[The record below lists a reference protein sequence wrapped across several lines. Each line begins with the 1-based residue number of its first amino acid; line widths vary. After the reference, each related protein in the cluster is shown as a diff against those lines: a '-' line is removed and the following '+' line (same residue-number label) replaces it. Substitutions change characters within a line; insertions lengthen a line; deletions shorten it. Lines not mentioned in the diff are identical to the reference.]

1 MEVCKSRNRSGRS
14 GGAWPA
20 WPGLVGKGHPG
31 GPSGT
36 PETPAPGSRAA
47 PEVASPEEQPLCCA
61 QCLAPVARE
70 RDRCQVAGAHRH
82 VFANP
87 HGHVFEIGCFAQA
100 PGCASLG
107 PATPDFSWFP
117 GTSWQVAVCAR
128 CGLHLGWRYTGQAD
142 GSFYGLILPR
152 LVSPSGRD

>member
-1 MEVCKSRNRSGRS
+1 MEVCKSRNRHGRS
-14 GGAWPA
+14 DGAPPA
-20 WPGLVGKGHPG
+20 WPGLVCKERPV

-36 PETPAPGSRAA
+36 PDTPAPGSSDA
-47 PEVASPEEQPLCCA
+47 PEVAPPEDQTLRCA

-87 HGHVFEIGCFAQA
+87 HGHVFEIGCFTRAD
-100 PGCASLG
+100 GCSSLG

-117 GTSWQVAVCAR
+117 GTRWQVAVCAR